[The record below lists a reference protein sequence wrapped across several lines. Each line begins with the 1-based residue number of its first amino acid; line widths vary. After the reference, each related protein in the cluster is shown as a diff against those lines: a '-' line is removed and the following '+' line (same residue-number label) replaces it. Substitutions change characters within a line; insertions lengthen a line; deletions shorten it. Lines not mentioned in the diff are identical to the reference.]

1 MLKTQLKRIAV
12 LTGLLVSSS
21 VLANTSNYNTDIPTS
36 IMTPNTV
43 ETSIGTLNFKDGVP
57 SQQTMDTLYNLSLI
71 HI

>member
-57 SQQTMDTLYNLSLI
+57 S
-71 HI
+71 